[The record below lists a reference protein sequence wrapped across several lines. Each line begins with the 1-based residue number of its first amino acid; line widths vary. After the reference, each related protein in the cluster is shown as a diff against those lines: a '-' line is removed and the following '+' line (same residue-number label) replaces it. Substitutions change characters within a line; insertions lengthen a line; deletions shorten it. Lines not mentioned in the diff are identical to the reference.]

1 MLSPTRG
8 VLRGLRAASLG
19 VVGVVLAL
27 VGHVAAGGAAPR
39 PVDLLLL
46 AGLAGLAAL
55 LLTGVRLSPVRLVL
69 SLTAMQLVLHEA
81 FMLLGAPT
89 ACVMTPA
96 STPAGG
102 GMSHAGQPMLGCA
115 TGMAEAG
122 MGQTSMFAG
131 TAMVGAHIAATA
143 VMAALLTYGEKVL
156 WLLAGWV
163 LPPRWLRVVLPELP
177 EVRVGSS
184 PAPTVV
190 RARFA
195 YGGVGLRGPPLRGLL
210 AIV

>member
-1 MLSPTRG
+1 
-8 VLRGLRAASLG
+8 
-19 VVGVVLAL
+19 
-27 VGHVAAGGAAPR
+27 
-39 PVDLLLL
+39 
-46 AGLAGLAAL
+46 
-55 LLTGVRLSPVRLVL
+55 
-69 SLTAMQLVLHEA
+69 
-81 FMLLGAPT
+81 
-89 ACVMTPA
+89 
-96 STPAGG
+96 
-102 GMSHAGQPMLGCA
+102 
-115 TGMAEAG
+115 MAEAG